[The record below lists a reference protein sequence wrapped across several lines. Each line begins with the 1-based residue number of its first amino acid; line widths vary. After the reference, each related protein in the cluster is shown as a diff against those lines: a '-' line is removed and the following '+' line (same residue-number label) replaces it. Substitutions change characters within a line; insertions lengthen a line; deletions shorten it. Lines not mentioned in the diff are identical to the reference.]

1 MNKQGA
7 TGGFLDRLRWFSPD
21 RSTAVLLGVALVSWL
36 IVLLNQAAPYAG
48 GADSSG
54 YLNNARLLQEGSLE
68 EVIRPLPELSEAN
81 LPGGVFEPLG
91 FRADAANDTLEPTY
105 PFGFPLVLA
114 LFQSVL
120 GAQTGV
126 LVVMILLGL
135 AAPWTTWQL
144 GRETGLSVAWSA
156 FGAITILAGPI
167 FRMQAFFPMTDVF
180 TLVIANLLL
189 ISLLRMSRNPW
200 SAYAVGGLLALGVL
214 TRPANVLLFLPV
226 IVHLLFQPGLLR
238 QVWKIGLGGLPGAV
252 FLGWINFTLYDKI
265 LTTSYGN
272 FSHLFQTELLLP
284 SLLFFLLHAF
294 ILLSP
299 PAVLGLLGSP
309 LILRAER
316 NRLPALLALV
326 AAYLIFYAF
335 YFHASEYWWS
345 LRFILPTF
353 GAIVVL
359 GAQAWSGLLD
369 RYVSRSAHF
378 VALRW
383 IPLLF
388 AFFSITLGRYT
399 STALGI
405 YDVTLQEQSYADAA
419 TWLAENA
426 DPDDVIVCMQTS
438 GSVFYYLDNPIVRW
452 DMLTPDR
459 WSNDIAPRLQADRR
473 ILAVLFP
480 FENSQGILVTHVP
493 GNWELIEEIILV
505 SVFEWVPLE
514 P

>member
-1 MNKQGA
+1 MNIKGL
-7 TGGFLDRLRWFSPD
+7 TGGLSDRMRWVSPN
-21 RSTAVLLGVALVSWL
+21 RLTAILFGVALVSWL

-54 YLNNARLLQEGSLE
+54 YMNNARLLLEGRFE
-68 EVIRPLPELSEAN
+68 DPIRPLPELSDAN
-81 LPGGVFEPLG
+81 IPTPAFEPLG
-91 FRADAANDTLEPTY
+91 FRADTGTDSLEPTY
-105 PFGFPLVLA
+105 PFGFPLILA

-120 GAQTGV
+120 GSQTGV

-156 FGAITILAGPI
+156 FGAITIVAGPI
-167 FRMQAFFPMTDVF
+167 FRMHAFLPMTDVL

-189 ISLLRMSRNPW
+189 VSLLRMSRSPW
-200 SAYAVGGLLALGVL
+200 SAFAVGGLLALGVL
-214 TRPANVLLFLPV
+214 TRPANVLLFVPV
-226 IVHLLFQPGLLR
+226 GVHLLLQPGLLR
-238 QVWKIGLGGLPGAV
+238 QAWKIGLGGLPGAV

-265 LTTSYGN
+265 LTTSYGD
-272 FSHLFQTELLLP
+272 FSHLFRVELLLP

-309 LILRAER
+309 LILRTER
-316 NRLPALLALV
+316 HRLPPLVVLV
-326 AAYLIFYAF
+326 AAYLVFYGF

-359 GAQAWSGLLD
+359 GAHAWSRLLD
-369 RYVSRSAHF
+369 RYESRSAHF
-378 VALRW
+378 AALRW

-399 STALGI
+399 SNALGI
-405 YDVTLQEQSYADAA
+405 YDVPLQEQSYLEA
-419 TWLAENA
+419 TNWLADNTE
-426 DPDDVIVCMQTS
+426 PDAVIVCMQTS
-438 GSVFYYLDNPIVRW
+438 GAVFYYLDNPIVRW
-452 DMLTPDR
+452 DALTPEQ
-459 WSNDIAPRLQADRR
+459 WTEVVAPRLQVDRR

-480 FENSQGILVTHVP
+480 FENHQGILVTHVP
-493 GNWELIEEIILV
+493 GNWELIEEIKLV
-505 SVFEWVPLE
+505 SIYEWVPLE